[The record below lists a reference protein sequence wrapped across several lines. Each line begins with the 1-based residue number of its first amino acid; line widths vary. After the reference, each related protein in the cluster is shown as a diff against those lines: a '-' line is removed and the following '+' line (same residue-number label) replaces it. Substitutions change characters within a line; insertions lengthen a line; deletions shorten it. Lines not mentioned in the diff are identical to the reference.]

1 MSEIEDR
8 GSIFDRIIDEK
19 WISTP
24 DMGDYMSSKIYKSNI
39 EGASENTDRKI
50 GPEFYVENP
59 VVNYPGYDSTSQV
72 IAFNVNGKKIYEEH
86 MTDAATERNVYDGD
100 TIYLSTDE
108 MIDTNKSFR
117 VYYDKDTVFT
127 GVVDYIT
134 KTLKLESRDKS
145 NKDESIDNSFGLR
158 FIGINAPESIHYGD
172 YITNY
177 DESDVY
183 KTTFGN
189 LINSNTFAELKGV
202 DTKQVVKTNLNYRP
216 FNEVEETIDG
226 VKTTVYKERDPNEE
240 VTFIRFFFDEER
252 YPSVTNSERE
262 VFYEYV
268 KSLKDETTIEEASKL
283 KKVKVK
289 RLVTFADKDIYSK
302 GVEYANQSK
311 KAQRIVRDAFKNSLE
326 TMIVV
331 DAVGLNGV
339 KSEIPDKYKKSY
351 ESSKNNPFYV
361 LWDMW
366 KTIIGK
372 KYAYRYASYQA
383 PGVEANGRFLAAV
396 YVKLNINGTAQW
408 INLNKKVLYECNLVE
423 PRPTYSSSVDSMVSN
438 NYLSNAFKLWTYSID
453 KQLYIDGIDEE
464 IYKNKDDRAE
474 IQQQICGVDLKEMT
488 DHTVMIGDCLFMIP
502 PTSIKVTSQT
512 KASKTHL
519 LRAKGAVQ
527 KQLPKTERIIQMDL
541 YFNTSEGIN
550 GIPIER
556 ELPNGSKKVYHM
568 NGLRSLIAQFKLTPF
583 MPIHNH
589 YINEILG
596 IDAVSLASYSVS
608 TVPNYPRTL
617 QVTIMLYEF
626 AWIQYMPSQAV
637 PLSDG
642 EELYKNGFSE
652 TIHFP
657 VLRYYY
663 QQALE
668 RGADLVTGSLAGVAP
683 NDERYIEATLG
694 NKTALQ
700 PISFMNPTIDFYLP
714 NEEHLKL
721 KKQLKIAMQTRP
733 LGKVFSFNDS
743 QKDFISKMF
752 YLNKIS
758 AMAVKLA
765 NEHFTKITEVKEN
778 SGLDVVMLTFKLNK
792 EKDYND
798 SAATEIV
805 HAMLDKSKMTIK
817 KSSDIIKD
825 SYIKPV
831 YNSLISLLNSYKAEL
846 GRLIKEFKI
855 TTKAY
860 KKSNIY
866 YYKISIK
873 FKFNNDFFEDVDDLK
888 EIKEYITKYS
898 SDNLNADSVFEDD
911 TFEISYVSEFKEKE
925 LYPNEPVY
933 IMNKPL
939 SRGDDT
945 NIKAVQ
951 FLSGFSD
958 EKADGSQNFRIE
970 DVLSSIKNSTDIENE
985 ESIIFDKIDFEE
997 NKAIITNMVSTY
1009 NNIFANVG
1017 LKAIDG
1023 HASQYTGGSD
1033 ASLDI
1038 QMIADENTVAVLTA
1052 MHRKCV
1058 QYLIDYRKVLLSSPL
1073 RIDSEFTR
1081 LLGIHEVIIESL
1093 QVDTI
1098 PETPGKFTITMRMN
1112 SVDRTLRNRESLKRL
1127 KDIDNSQMQ
1136 YNAVAKTKS
1145 YFDLKQALG
1154 KAELYPDLDLPTI
1167 NELQQAGFYFLKS
1180 KFQPERTYPDPDFYF
1195 LYWYP
1200 TVAEN
1205 LRSSLTEYFSEPSN
1219 FNYSLNGDL
1228 FKDNVNLEI
1237 KAKNGNGQSFYEVLN
1252 WDEQDTT
1259 YEKMVSDLQELSIK
1273 VNGESLSKEDKK
1285 ELAEVIAG
1293 KMKEI
1298 DSLNAKIATLQETIE
1313 LVTYNTHQ
1321 INSITNVTVKDYDPL
1336 EESSDSMKEDMK
1348 KIKDNIIKLI
1358 IDELKSPIEWKTYSS
1373 PYDDDNSYSFSY
1385 RHDTSNE
1392 LFTKTKK
1399 SFLNDL
1405 FRTILNVDKDIQDID
1420 YDFISAITKAAAIGS
1435 SAKQPFY
1442 SSSNPYKDSEKNLC
1456 VPKERVSVSDKNGKT
1471 IKVPK
1476 CYYTA
1481 NNGEL
1486 LVAHDDVTRE
1496 MGIVFG
1502 NFEIKKYNGTQLSQ
1516 LFNVTSMSD
1525 GFLDPYYNKDIHN
1538 IMFKEKLSD
1547 NDLEARVSEYRE
1559 NVMYNSYYAQEAHFR
1574 QMLVWLYILLKENVY
1589 IGQTIFYASR
1599 MLASV
1604 RNYLKEKADLLS
1616 WGKISD
1622 GDANYLV
1629 NLLVEDLMEEEVDE
1643 DENISVTV
1651 TNKAL
1656 KNYKDKIDAVLGDGA
1671 QEGIVD
1677 SIEQQRETLQ
1687 SLLKTITDETNK
1699 YIPTLV
1705 NGLMFSLSAITM
1717 SGLNSSILSAI
1728 RKGSLNEY
1736 KDLID
1741 LALSANSLSDFSE
1754 EQKKITRFAQYV
1766 CYYLDEDKRH
1776 VKSDLQRVTY
1786 NNKIQRAYL
1795 AAASDPSVYMLH
1807 SYYDMVVND
1816 KRGSMARAFPTYY
1829 MLLIDEG
1836 RTIGYW
1842 KLQDNFYNM
1851 NSIAEF
1857 EVVKSRKVAA
1867 DTARIVMSNMYG
1879 VFNADD
1885 EDMKD
1890 ENEYTMRDVW
1900 DSIFSPRTY
1909 FQKEYDR
1916 RENARDINYAKMQP
1930 GARVHLR
1937 MGYSSNAAELPIVFN
1952 GSVAECETGEMM
1964 TLICQGDGVELANPH
1979 MFNAID
1985 ATDVE
1990 DIKYSDEFFGYKQ
2003 FLEAWNSLSTPRS
2016 MLVHPLAAEGTLI
2029 QKFIKKWSHGRF
2041 FNSNP
2046 FGIVHF
2052 GDRKYTKIFATN
2064 GEVEQNIYEGLS
2076 SPTWDYKKCNINNLS
2091 TKGLTDQYS
2100 LPEAPSVR
2108 VSLSS
2113 GFSYWDLMHIAS
2125 SLSPDFICAIAP
2137 FQLRS
2142 TIFHGHPRF
2151 YYAYDYLNVDGQ
2163 VIEKRKPFQQYH
2175 IYTSYND
2182 IIDNRISTSS
2192 TDVRTNAVGHY
2203 IGPSWLSSE
2212 PKTVGP
2218 LFVDIDIFPEYQKST
2233 SVNLNF
2239 EYKNS
2244 DFAPFTIPL
2253 ADKFID
2259 QFDGVEKPN
2268 GEKTAWRATANAL
2281 KDCMKEMYQGE
2292 LIVLGDPAVKPFDRI
2307 TICDNYEDILGNAEV
2322 ESVVHMFSVDTGFTT
2337 SITPDCISAIDN
2349 NYETMASSMSA
2360 NVIVPAL
2367 IADALLIG
2375 SNIYFH
2381 SVNRPLYLTLSRLAK
2396 SGINLKN
2403 SAVNSVMTMV
2413 GKESATRD
2421 ALALNSSMPDVL
2433 KDFLMIDDKDI
2444 KLVDMLNDLLKG
2456 KNVFNKTSVT
2466 GPKAFLSIIDDFD
2479 KMDEILNTVS
2489 SDKYNS
2495 LVSLLGDER
2504 YSKTGVKEILNATSE
2519 YADAI
2524 NSLSKSVTLSNAD
2537 IGDLVKAIEALD
2549 IDDYSLDI
2557 ALKILKESDEIS
2569 LVSKEGK
2576 KVLKGLKAIGNHV
2589 DDFTGTAAS
2598 LATIIEGKSSSIK
2611 TTLKTLDK
2619 LDDIVSPA
2627 TTVKSF
2633 KTALKSWRGLLLNNI
2648 FMLAVELVITKSAQE
2663 YLTRA
2668 LRNLQVLTIYPLKK
2682 DGIVWTAGLNG
2693 NQGSVFGSLTYDTPG
2708 WIEQLA
2714 IKFFDYGN
2722 NASWS
2727 SPAKYL
2733 GFIRDMFITTDEM
2746 KEIVDSYKRDNGY
2759 VAESHSDEKL
2769 ATERQIEIS
2778 QNVALKDVQSYS
2790 DYKNIYFTER
2800 LTMEQIHN
2808 NTDEASLSYAKYK
2821 IHSADIEKD
2830 KDITSKLRCIISDT
2844 KVINKLYFNNCFK
2857 LAYDFDYNDED
2868 NNNELGLTIK
2878 KIPIHNGD
2886 GAVQEVY
2893 AKEIGNSF
2901 PKVFDIPYL
2910 RPDAMI
2916 LLNHVVDSVLKEVQP
2931 DYLSETCKF
2940 EEIKK
2945 TPFILHAATMVNST
2959 EGWRSTGYLFT
2970 LEVKNYDNFSN
2981 IIDEIIKDKDEILKT
2996 LINEKEPFTIINEAS
3011 NGYNKNTYSFFVH
3024 CPIA

>member
-1 MSEIEDR
+1 MSEIADR

-24 DMGDYMSSKIYKSNI
+24 DMGEYMSSKIFKNNI
-39 EGASENTDRKI
+39 EGASDNTDRKI

-59 VVNYPGYDSTSQV
+59 VVSSPGYDSSLQV
-72 IAFNVNGKKIYEEH
+72 IGFNVDGKKIYNEH
-86 MTDAATERNVYDGD
+86 MTDTATERNVYDGD

-108 MIDTNKSFR
+108 MVDTNKSFK
-117 VYYDKDTVFT
+117 VYYDNDTVFT
-127 GVVDYIT
+127 GVIDYIT
-134 KTLKLESRDKS
+134 RTLKLESRDEA
-145 NKDESIDNSFGLR
+145 NKDKAIDNSFGLR

-189 LINSNTFAELKGV
+189 LVNNNTLVELKGT
-202 DTKQVVKTNLNYRP
+202 DTILANKDNVNYRP
-216 FNEVEETIDG
+216 FIEVEEEVDGIKTI
-226 VKTTVYKERDPNEE
+226 VYKERDPNEE
-240 VTFIRFFFDEER
+240 VTFIRFFLDKER

-262 VFYEYV
+262 VFYEHV
-268 KSLKDETTIEEASKL
+268 KSIKDESTIEVSNEEL

-289 RLVTFADKDIYSK
+289 RLVTYADKDIYKK

-311 KAQRIVRDAFKNSLE
+311 KAQKIVREAFKNSIE

-339 KSEIPDKYKKSY
+339 KSEIPEKYKKSY
-351 ESSKNNPFYV
+351 ESSKYNPFYV

-383 PGVEANGRFLAAV
+383 PGVEANGRFLAAI

-423 PRPTYSSSVDSMVSN
+423 SRPAYSNSVDSIVSN
-438 NYLSNAFKLWTYSID
+438 NYLSNGFKLWTYNID
-453 KQLYIDGIDEE
+453 QQLYIDSIDEE
-464 IYKNKDDRAE
+464 VYKNKDDRAE

-488 DHTVMIGDCLFMIP
+488 SHTVMIGDCLFMIP

-512 KASKTHL
+512 KSSKTHL

-527 KQLPKTERIIQMDL
+527 KQLPKTERIIQLDL
-541 YFNTSEGIN
+541 YFNNAEGIN

-556 ELPNGSKKVYHM
+556 ELPNGSTKVYHM

-589 YINEILG
+589 YINEVLG

-608 TVPNYPRTL
+608 TMPNYPRTL
-617 QVTIMLYEF
+617 QVTVMLYEF
-626 AWIQYMPSQAV
+626 AWIQYMPSQAA

-642 EELYKNGFSE
+642 DELYKNGFSE

-657 VLRYYY
+657 LLRYYY

-668 RGADLVTGSLAGVAP
+668 RGAELATGSLAGVAP
-683 NDERYIEATLG
+683 NDERYIEATIG

-700 PISFMNPTIDFYLP
+700 PINFMNPTIDFYLP

-733 LGKVFSFNDS
+733 LGKVFSFNQS
-743 QKDFISKMF
+743 QEDFISKMF

-758 AMAVKLA
+758 AMSTELA
-765 NEHFTKITEVKEN
+765 KQYFTKITEVKES
-778 SGLDVVMLTFKLNK
+778 SGLDVVMLASKLDK

-798 SAATEIV
+798 SSAAEIV
-805 HAMLDKSKMTIK
+805 HAIIDDSNLTIK
-817 KSSDIIKD
+817 KSSDIIKN

-831 YNSLISLLNSYKAEL
+831 YNSLISLLTSYKPEL
-846 GRLIKEFKI
+846 QRLIKEFKI

-860 KKSNIY
+860 SKSDIF
-866 YYKISIK
+866 YYKISIQ
-873 FKFNNDFFEDVDDLK
+873 FKFNNEFFEDVDDLK
-888 EIKEYITKYS
+888 EIKEYIAKYS
-898 SDNLNADSVFEDD
+898 SDNLNVDSIFKNDL
-911 TFEISYVSEFKEKE
+911 FEISYISEFKLKK
-925 LYPNEPVY
+925 LNTGKPSY

-939 SRGDDT
+939 SLGDDT
-945 NIKAVQ
+945 NIRAVQ
-951 FLSGFSD
+951 FLAGFSD
-958 EKADGSQNFRIE
+958 EKEDGSQNFKIE
-970 DVLSSIKNSTDIENE
+970 DVLANIKNSTDIEDEN
-985 ESIIFDKIDFEE
+985 SIIFDKIDFDD

-1038 QMIADENTVAVLTA
+1038 QMTGDENTVSVLTA

-1073 RIDSEFTR
+1073 RVDSEFTR

-1093 QVDTI
+1093 QVNTI
-1098 PETPGKFTITMRMN
+1098 PETPGKFTIIIRLN
-1112 SVDRTLRNRESLKRL
+1112 SVDRTLRNRESLQRL
-1127 KDIDNSQMQ
+1127 KDVDNSQMQ
-1136 YNAVAKTKS
+1136 YNAVAQTKS
-1145 YFDLKQALG
+1145 YFDLKEALG

-1167 NELQQAGFYFLKS
+1167 NQLQQAGFYFLKS

-1205 LRSSLTEYFSEPSN
+1205 LRTSITEYFSDPTN
-1219 FNYSLNGDL
+1219 FNYSLNGNL
-1228 FKDNVNLEI
+1228 FKDSVSLEI
-1237 KAKNGNGQSFYEVLN
+1237 KAKNGNGQTFYDVLN
-1252 WDEQDTT
+1252 WDEQDKT
-1259 YEKMVSDLQELSIK
+1259 YEKMVNDLQELSIQ

-1293 KMKEI
+1293 KMQEI
-1298 DSLNAKIATLQETIE
+1298 DDLNSKIATLQETIE
-1313 LVTYNTHQ
+1313 LVTYNTYSV
-1321 INSITNVTVKDYDPL
+1321 NSITNITVKDYDAL
-1336 EESSDSMKEDMK
+1336 NTSTDSVKEEMD
-1348 KIKDNIIKLI
+1348 KIKKSVQALI
-1358 IDELKSPIEWKTYSS
+1358 VEELKKPIEWKTYSS
-1373 PYDDDNSYSFSY
+1373 PYDDASSYYFSY
-1385 RHDTSNE
+1385 RHDKSNE
-1392 LFTKTKK
+1392 LFTDTKK
-1399 SFLNDL
+1399 SFIKNLVK
-1405 FRTILNVDKDIQDID
+1405 TILNVEKDVDDID
-1420 YDFISAITKAAAIGS
+1420 FNYISSITKAASIGS

-1442 SSSNPYKDSEKNLC
+1442 CSSDPYKDSDKNLC
-1456 VPKERVSVSDKNGKT
+1456 IPKEKVSVTDSSGKT
-1471 IKVPK
+1471 ISVPK
-1476 CYYTA
+1476 CYYPA

-1486 LVAHDDVTRE
+1486 LVAHDDETRE
-1496 MGIVFG
+1496 RGIVFG

-1516 LFNVTSMSD
+1516 IFKVTNLND

-1538 IMFKEKLSD
+1538 IMFKEKLD
-1547 NDLEARVSEYRE
+1547 EDECDERIAEYRE
-1559 NVMYNSYYAQEAHFR
+1559 NVMYNSYYGQEAHFR
-1574 QMLVWLYILLKENVY
+1574 QMLVWLYVLLNEDVY
-1589 IGQTIFYASR
+1589 IGQTIFYSSR
-1599 MLASV
+1599 MLNAV
-1604 RNYLKEKADLLS
+1604 RSYLKDKANLLS
-1616 WGKISD
+1616 VGGLSD
-1622 GDANYLV
+1622 GDTNYLIS
-1629 NLLVEDLMEEEVDE
+1629 LLVDDLTEEEDADE
-1643 DENISVTV
+1643 SVSVTV

-1656 KNYKDKIDAVLGDGA
+1656 KNYKDKIDAVLGEGS
-1671 QEGIVD
+1671 QENIVD
-1677 SIEQQRETLQ
+1677 SIEQQREI
-1687 SLLKTITDETNK
+1687 LKTLFEKIVDQTKE
-1699 YIPTLV
+1699 YVPTLI
-1705 NGLMFSLSAITM
+1705 NGLMFSLSAIAM
-1717 SGLNSSILSAI
+1717 SGLNSSILTYV

-1741 LALSANSLSDFSE
+1741 LSLSANSLNDFSE
-1754 EQKKITRFAQYV
+1754 EQKKMTRFAQYV

-1776 VKSDLQRVTY
+1776 IKSDFQKVTY

-1795 AAASDPSVYMLH
+1795 AAANDPSVYMLH

-1851 NSIAEF
+1851 NSISEF

-1890 ENEYTMRDVW
+1890 ENEYSMRDVW

-2052 GDRKYTKIFATN
+2052 GDRKYTEIFTTN

-2076 SPTWDYKKCNINNLS
+2076 TPTWDYKQCNIKNLS
-2091 TKGLTDQYS
+2091 TFGLSQEYGMT
-2100 LPEAPSVR
+2100 EAPSVR

-2125 SLSPDFICAIAP
+2125 SLSPDFICAVAP

-2151 YYAYDYLNVDGQ
+2151 YYAYDYMNIDGQ

-2182 IIDNRISTSS
+2182 IIDNQISTSS
-2192 TDVRTNAVGHY
+2192 TNVRTNAVGHY
-2203 IGPSWLSSE
+2203 IGPSWLSKE

-2253 ADKFID
+2253 ADKLID
-2259 QFDGVEKPN
+2259 LFDWTDKPN

-2281 KDCMKEMYQGE
+2281 KDCIKEMYQGE
-2292 LIVLGDPAVKPFDRI
+2292 LIVMGDPAVKPYDRI
-2307 TICDNYEDILGNAEV
+2307 TICDNFEDILGNAEV

-2349 NYETMASSMSA
+2349 NYETMANSMSA
-2360 NVIVPAL
+2360 NIIVPAL
-2367 IADALLIG
+2367 IADALLVS

-2381 SVNRPLYLTLSRLAK
+2381 SVNRPLYLTLSRLTK
-2396 SGINLKN
+2396 SGINIKN
-2403 SAVNSVMTMV
+2403 SAVESIMTMV
-2413 GKESATRD
+2413 GKETATKD
-2421 ALALNSSMPDVL
+2421 ALVLNSSMPDIL

-2444 KLVDMLNDLLKG
+2444 KLADMLNDLLKG

-2466 GPKAFLSIIDDFD
+2466 GAKSFLSIINDLD
-2479 KMDEILNTVS
+2479 KMDEILESVS
-2489 SDKYNS
+2489 VDKYDS
-2495 LVSLLGDER
+2495 LISLLGDER
-2504 YSKTGVKEILNATSE
+2504 YSKTGVKEALESAKE
-2519 YADAI
+2519 YKDAI
-2524 NSLSKSVTLSNAD
+2524 NNISKSMTLNKTE
-2537 IGDLVKAIEALD
+2537 INDLIKAVEALD

-2557 ALKILKESDEIS
+2557 ALNILKESDEIS

-2576 KVLKGLKAIGNHV
+2576 KVLKGLKSVGNNL
-2589 DDFTGTAAS
+2589 DDFTGAGAS
-2598 LATIIEGKSSSIK
+2598 LAKILEGKSGTVK
-2611 TTLKTLDK
+2611 KAFNTLDK

-2627 TTVKSF
+2627 TTVKSM
-2633 KTALKSWRGLLLNNI
+2633 KTALKNWRGLLLNNI
-2648 FMLAVELVITKSAQE
+2648 FMMAVELVLTKSAQE

-2693 NQGSVFGSLTYDTPG
+2693 HQGSVFGSLTYDTPG

-2722 NASWS
+2722 DSSWT

-2733 GFIRDMFITTDEM
+2733 GILRDIFITTDEM
-2746 KEIVDSYKRDNGY
+2746 KEIVNSYKRDNGY
-2759 VAESHSDEKL
+2759 TIESHSEDKI
-2769 ATERQIEIS
+2769 ATERQLEIS
-2778 QNVALKDVQSYS
+2778 QNIALKDVQSYS

-2800 LTMEQIHN
+2800 LTMEQIQS
-2808 NTDEASLSYAKYK
+2808 NTDEANLSYAMYK
-2821 IHSADIEKD
+2821 IHSADIEQD
-2830 KDITSKLRCIISDT
+2830 KSITKKLQCIISDT
-2844 KVINKLYFNNCFK
+2844 KVINNLYFNDCFK
-2857 LAYDFDYNDED
+2857 LAYDFNYNDED
-2868 NNNELGLTIK
+2868 KNEELGLTIK

-2893 AKEIGNSF
+2893 VKEIVGST
-2901 PKVFDIPYL
+2901 PKVYDIPYL

-2916 LLNHVVDSVLKEVQP
+2916 LLNHVVDSVMKKVQP
-2931 DYLSETCKF
+2931 DYLSETCNF

-2945 TPFILHAATMVNST
+2945 TPFILHTATMVNST

-2981 IIDEIIKDKDEILKT
+2981 IIDEINKDKDEILNT
-2996 LINEKEPFTIINEAS
+2996 LNNDKQPFTIISEES

-3024 CPIA
+3024 CPVS